1 MSSFFKNKAK
11 DKEINQLIFDV
22 VEYNRESDEKE
33 LFSRMKDLELY
44 TPIVKANFEIEN
56 EKAVRLEKGM
66 EVALQ
71 YVTIDNSKVG
81 LFFVNKNDTRLT
93 NQFVALTR
101 VEVFNMIEQLPDLNG
116 FIFYNNQEYSFGI
129 PKNSFSIIRKKYNLY
144 W

>member
-93 NQFVALTR
+93 NQFVALTC

-144 W
+144 